1 MKYQCQLHR
10 CFCFKNSK
18 DASLA
23 SGIYTTVV
31 SAIGL
36 IAVIAIWSISEFH
49 SSSKYFF
56 IAVYASSL
64 TFCLIFLPFSLLL
77 VYAVIKKKRL
87 ALIPWMIW
95 LMILMLSQLAAIIGF
110 FVLDM
115 LSGEI
120 SLLLACAAVLLATLG
135 LHIVCFL
142 VVITYYRSLEVP
154 QRTEEEMEKL

>member
-1 MKYQCQLHR
+1 MKCQCQLHR
-10 CFCFKNSK
+10 CCCFKTSEA
-18 DASLA
+18 ASLA

-31 SAIGL
+31 SAIAL
-36 IAVIAIWSISEFH
+36 ISVIALWAISEFH
-49 SSSKYFF
+49 PTSKTFF

-64 TFCLIFLPFSLLL
+64 TFSSILLLFSLLL

-95 LMILMLSQLAAIIGF
+95 LMILMISQLTAIIGF
-110 FVLDM
+110 FVLDI

-120 SLLLACAAVLLATLG
+120 SLLLLCAAILLATLG

-154 QRTEEEMEKL
+154 RGTAEEMEKI

>member
-1 MKYQCQLHR
+1 MKCQCQLHQ
-10 CFCFKNSK
+10 CCCFKNSK

-36 IAVIAIWSISEFH
+36 ITVIAIWSISEFH
-49 SSSKYFF
+49 PSSKYFF

-64 TFCLIFLPFSLLL
+64 TFCLIFLLFSLLL

-87 ALIPWMIW
+87 ALIPWITC
-95 LMILMLSQLAAIIGF
+95 LVILMLSQLTAIIVF
-110 FVLDM
+110 FVLEM
-115 LSGEI
+115 LYGEF
-120 SLLLACAAVLLATLG
+120 SLLLICAALLLATLG

-154 QRTEEEMEKL
+154 QRTEE